1 MSNNRRSVP
10 AVAGVLAV
18 GLVVAGAARVDDSQ
32 VVSFLSARGWTSH
45 LTSDSA
51 SAAGNVRDAVVD
63 IVTTEGYQ
71 NATAAGTGMILS
83 STGEILTNNHVVN
96 GATSIKVTVVATGR
110 TYKASVVGT
119 DPSEDVAVIKLVGAS
134 GLKTIPIGDASALRV
149 GQRVVA
155 RGNAGGAGGE
165 PSVVD
170 GTVTALNQSITASDE
185 GSSDAEQLTGLIETN
200 AAIVAG
206 DSGGPLATTSGK
218 VIGMDTAASASN
230 QTTTSGSAA
239 DSQGFAIP
247 IQTALGIA
255 REIEA
260 GQASS
265 TIHIGVHGFLGVEL
279 QDQSSAG
286 RTAFGGFGGFGGFG
300 AGGIYGDGFG
310 GDGTS
315 STISGALVGGV
326 LESGSAA
333 RIGLEAGDVITS
345 VDGHTVDGPTKLNSL
360 LAATK
365 PGQKVKVGWT
375 DVEGQPH
382 IAKVTL
388 GTAAAD

>member
-1 MSNNRRSVP
+1 MNNNRRS
-10 AVAGVLAV
+10 ALVAGALAV

-51 SAAGNVRDAVVD
+51 SAASNVRDAVVD
-63 IVTTEGYQ
+63 IVTAEGYQ

-110 TYKASVVGT
+110 TYKAAVVGT

-155 RGNAGGAGGE
+155 RGNAGGVGGE

-170 GTVTALNQSITASDE
+170 GTVTALNQSITATDE
-185 GSSDAEQLTGLIETN
+185 GSTDSEQLTGLIETN

-218 VIGMDTAASASN
+218 VIGMDTAASATD
-230 QTTTSGSAA
+230 QATTSGSAADSQA

-247 IQTALGIA
+247 IQTAVRIA

-260 GQASS
+260 GRASS

-279 QDQSSAG
+279 ENESSAG
-286 RTAFGGFGGFGGFG
+286 GLAFGGFG
-300 AGGIYGDGFG
+300 GDGFG
-310 GDGTS
+310 GDGS
-315 STISGALVGGV
+315 SGPISGAPVGGV

-345 VDGHTVDGPTKLNSL
+345 VNGHTVDGATRLNRL
-360 LAATK
+360 MAATR
-365 PGQKVKVGWT
+365 PGQKVTIGWT
-375 DVEGQPH
+375 GLDGRRH
-382 IAKVTL
+382 TAKVTL